1 MHESHRTMALDAA
14 KPRDVQSLDNWLN
27 GTGCLVREEAAYLT
41 YKEELVSLAPSGDSA
56 LQQLEVWV
64 EENLIR
70 FYSSFRK
77 VSGMLDNRANQ

>member
-1 MHESHRTMALDAA
+1 MIADQPQPLKRPIS
-14 KPRDVQSLDNWLN
+14 
-27 GTGCLVREEAAYLT
+27 YLT

-70 FYSSFRK
+70 FYSSFRE
-77 VSGMLDNRANQ
+77 VCGMLDNRANQ